1 MKYTRL
7 LLAVLVVVFNALSA
21 RATLVEPPSFDTLVA
36 RADLV
41 FAATVA
47 DVRSQWRETR
57 SGRVIMSTVTFDVFQ
72 DLKGASS
79 PHVVLEFFGGS
90 VGKDM
95 MRIQGMPTFARG
107 DRDVLF
113 VRRNATAGMPLVG
126 LMHGR
131 FRISRAPAGE
141 EMVTTHDGRAIGDLA
156 ALHAPSRMRT
166 GVVRGMTLSAFTTAI
181 AARVSARAAAR

>member
-1 MKYTRL
+1 MNYSRL
-7 LLAVLVVVFNALSA
+7 LLVLLLVGSIAPSA
-21 RATLVEPPSFDTLVA
+21 RATLVDPPSIDTLVA

-41 FAATVA
+41 FAATVV

-57 SGRVIMSTVTFDVFQ
+57 NGRVIMSTVTFDVFK
-72 DLKGASS
+72 DLKGTAS
-79 PHVVLEFFGGS
+79 PQLALEFFGGT

-95 MRIQGMPTFARG
+95 MRIEGMPTFVRG

-113 VRRNATAGMPLVG
+113 VRRNATAGLPLVG

-131 FRISRAPAGE
+131 FRISRTPSGE

-156 ALHAPSRMRT
+156 ALHAPSRART
-166 GVVRGMTLSAFTTAI
+166 GVIRGMTLAQFTTAI
-181 AARVSARAAAR
+181 AERVSTRAAAR